1 MPTNLITFDLAASA
15 AMNRANSA
23 GEAGGTA
30 SEQTLTQ
37 LITCSRHAVRGA
49 SVDHSYSAS
58 PGDAKI
64 DIESWR
70 HGFSLLPAGM
80 PRL

>member
-1 MPTNLITFDLAASA
+1 MELRVIFSPEAAADLFNLYEYIARRSGLASA

-37 LITCSRHAVRGA
+37 LITCLRRALE
-49 SVDHSYSAS
+49 D
-58 PGDAKI
+58 PG
-64 DIESWR
+64 
-70 HGFSLLPAGM
+70 
-80 PRL
+80 